1 MDSQF
6 VPTPLQPLQERDL
19 LKQQLA
25 KEKDLTLISVPFW
38 WDGKEERYLSPF
50 HFIGV
55 EVGCCGL
62 RY

>member
-38 WDGKEERYLSPF
+38 WDGKEERYRVTLPLNWCW
-50 HFIGV
+50 GV
-55 EVGCCGL
+55 L
-62 RY
+62 